1 MHTIIISAFYY
12 RDHEHGAI
20 NIFNSPNVIVKNC
33 TFDNNTSD
41 TYFTRQPYQS
51 NAGGLSIGYNSLVAT
66 VPLDIMNIT
75 VCYCNFTNNHAGF
88 AASPN
93 EVQESRVFSGR
104 GGGLSLVVN
113 VTGIVICTVNN
124 SLFVSNS
131 AENLGGGVYISISE
145 SSTLQQF
152 YLFAQNVFTS
162 NTASY
167 GGGFFF
173 ANLVIPSINFSQ
185 KILIFNSEFT
195 SNKALFIGGGVFVFS
210 SRGLRG
216 SFTKIEKC
224 EFFMNTAGDHGG
236 AVDVESFNVYGN
248 RQNQS
253 PVEFVSW

>member
-1 MHTIIISAFYY
+1 
-12 RDHEHGAI
+12 
-20 NIFNSPNVIVKNC
+20 
-33 TFDNNTSD
+33 
-41 TYFTRQPYQS
+41 
-51 NAGGLSIGYNSLVAT
+51 
-66 VPLDIMNIT
+66 MNIT
-75 VCYCNFTNNHAGF
+75 VCNCNFTNNHAGL

-93 EVQESRVFSGR
+93 EVQTSRIFSGR

-124 SLFVSNS
+124 SMFVRNS
-131 AENLGGGVYISISE
+131 ALNLGGGIYVSISE

-152 YLFAQNVFTS
+152 YSFAHNVFTS
-162 NTASY
+162 NAASY

-185 KILIFNSEFT
+185 KILIFDSKFT
-195 SNKALFIGGGVFVFS
+195 GNKALYIGGGIFVFS

-224 EFFMNTAGDHGG
+224 DFSMNTAGDHGG
-236 AVDVESFNVYGN
+236 AVDVESFNVYGS

-253 PVEFVSW
+253 PAEFVSW